1 VIGLRIKA
9 EHHDICSVTVPEV
22 TFLSLFICMMSDL
35 LASGHA
41 DDDDADN
48 TSIDIVKIMPCAS
61 EVLQQTMT
69 FLYCKLTNLPVKPG
83 SKDST
88 GIMFEMTVY

>member
-1 VIGLRIKA
+1 
-9 EHHDICSVTVPEV
+9 
-22 TFLSLFICMMSDL
+22 MMSDL